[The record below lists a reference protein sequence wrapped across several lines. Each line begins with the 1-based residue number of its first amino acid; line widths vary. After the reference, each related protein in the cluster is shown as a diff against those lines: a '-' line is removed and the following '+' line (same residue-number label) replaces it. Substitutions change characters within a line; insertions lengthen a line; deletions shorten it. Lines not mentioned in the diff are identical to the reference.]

1 MTLSPEL
8 RRGNLGHVILDL
20 ERQGDSRL
28 ESNVRSL
35 RLYLHGQEPGTGAE
49 VQVAV
54 VDGSL
59 VIIATGHVLMDRD
72 TRGFARVRVEPE

>member
-1 MTLSPEL
+1 MTVPEAL
-8 RRGNLGHVILDL
+8 ARGNLAHVILDL
-20 ERQGDSRL
+20 ERGGESRL

-35 RLYLHGQEPGTGAE
+35 RLYLHGTEPGTGAE

-59 VIIATGHVLMDRD
+59 VIIAAGHVVLDRD
-72 TRGFARVRVEPE
+72 TRGFARVRVQPE